1 MNTFI
6 NEYEYEFEEKK
17 SKFISIVF
25 HIETE
30 EDFNNKLN
38 DIKIKYPKATHYV
51 YAYKLIDTARMND
64 DGEPSGTGALPIM
77 NVIDKENL
85 INIGIIVVR
94 YFGGTKL
101 GAGGLIRAYSKAAS
115 KLIDKDRLNVLE
127 DGYLI
132 DIELKFSDLKDI
144 EYIVNTTNSKIINKS
159 FDNTIIYTI
168 EVKKKNINSFD
179 KYNYKIKKDTMIIS

>member
-17 SKFISIVF
+17 SKFISIIF

-168 EVKKKNINSFD
+168 EVKKKNINYFD

>member
-17 SKFISIVF
+17 SKFISIIF

>member
-1 MNTFI
+1 MNTII

-17 SKFISIVF
+17 SKFISIIF

-30 EDFNNKLN
+30 ENFNNKLN

-132 DIELKFSDLKDI
+132 DIELEFSDLKDI

-168 EVKKKNINSFD
+168 EVKKKKINSFD

>member
-17 SKFISIVF
+17 SKFISIIF

-132 DIELKFSDLKDI
+132 DIELEFSDLKDI
-144 EYIVNTTNSKIINKS
+144 EYIVNTTNSKIINKN

-168 EVKKKNINSFD
+168 EVKKKNINSFN
-179 KYNYKIKKDTMIIS
+179 KYDYKIKKDTMIIS

>member
-17 SKFISIVF
+17 SKFISIIF

-51 YAYKLIDTARMND
+51 YAYKLLDTARMND

-144 EYIVNTTNSKIINKS
+144 EYIVNTTNSKIINKI

-168 EVKKKNINSFD
+168 EVRKKNINSFD